1 MPIFNM
7 TGGGGNVK
15 VADKIVSKS
24 GIKQSSENVTFYKY
38 YVQIPIKGI
47 VDFYKI
53 VAIYITTDTQ
63 YTPIGY
69 FNYTNPNPSQRAYI
83 LNNGKV
89 IGRWGTKNNSDNNYR
104 YYRPGDL
111 SFDGDY
117 LTIDYSDNDGAIG
130 NASEVYVY
138 IYYIE

>member
-7 TGGGGNVK
+7 VNYGGGNVK

-24 GIKQSSENVTFYKY
+24 EFKKPSENVTFYKY

-53 VAIYITTDTQ
+53 VAIYITNDNA
-63 YTPIGY
+63 YTPSGAY
-69 FNYTNPNPSQRAYI
+69 SYSNPSQRAYI

-89 IGRWGTKNNSDNNYR
+89 IGRWGTKTDSNYTYR
-104 YYRPGDL
+104 YYLPGDL
-111 SFDGDY
+111 SFDGDVI
-117 LTIDYSDNDGAIG
+117 TIDYSSNDGAIG
-130 NASEVYVY
+130 NGDDVYIY

>member
-7 TGGGGNVK
+7 PGGGVGNVK

-24 GIKQSSENVTFYKY
+24 ELKKPSENVTFYKY

-53 VAIYITTDTQ
+53 VAIYITNDKA
-63 YTPIGY
+63 YTPSGESGY
-69 FNYTNPNPSQRAYI
+69 DEPSQRAYI

-89 IGRWGTKNNSDNNYR
+89 IGRWGTKTYSNYTYG
-104 YYRPGDL
+104 YYFPGDL
-111 SFDGDY
+111 SFDGDVI
-117 LTIDYSDNDGAIG
+117 TIDYSINDGAVSNG
-130 NASEVYVY
+130 NDVYIY